1 MAPQISYRFTSTLIE
16 WRGPA
21 PFYYLPVPT
30 VASQEIKSMAAQ
42 LTYGWG
48 VIPVTVTALDPA
60 GNPVTWTTSLF
71 PREGVYL
78 LKSAVNKQLGGVVV
92 GQRLDVELGLNA

>member
-30 VASQEIKSMAAQ
+30 DASQEIKSMAAQ

-48 VIPVTVTALDPA
+48 VIPVTVTAHDPQ

-78 LKSAVNKQLGGVVV
+78 IPLKSAVNKQLGGVVV
-92 GQRLDVELGLNA
+92 GQSVAVELAI